1 MIRKD
6 KKTIDL
12 VEKQNEE
19 RKEMYASQ
27 SEIIKE
33 VVEALTD
40 KTAQTMLWHKHL
52 KNSLSNLEN

>member
-1 MIRKD
+1 
-6 KKTIDL
+6 
-12 VEKQNEE
+12 
-19 RKEMYASQ
+19 MYASQ